1 MIQTLA
7 PDRTDE
13 ALGARILPG
22 AVRRREDFGDPHA
35 LHSVPKL
42 LAVDLVTVAQEIGR
56 RGESVHDLLGG
67 PVGGGVL
74 GHVEVD
80 DAPAMVGE
88 HDEDEEDAEPRG
100 GHGEEIDRDQVPDVI
115 GQKRPPGL
123 RGRGAP
129 LREQPRDGALG
140 HIDAELQKLT
150 MDSRGAPERVR
161 GGEACNEGVPSKN
174 SSVVILLRFSKGSGY
189 VPRHGQMA
197 WDPHWDP
204 AIHGSHAPGVGA
216 GEPRASAATRGVEG
230 APAAATTH
238 GYGPE
243 LLGCVGKALE
253 RLEVFVSLVW
263 YATRGQ

>member
-1 MIQTLA
+1 VSFAENENVIQTLA

-13 ALGARILPG
+13 ALGERILPG

-56 RGESVHDLLGG
+56 RGVVRESVHDLLGG

-88 HDEDEEDAEPRG
+88 HDEDEEDAEPSG
-100 GHGEEIDRDQVPDVI
+100 GHGEEIDRNQVPDVI

-123 RGRGAP
+123 RGRAAP
-129 LREQPRDGALG
+129 LREQPRDGAFG
-140 HIDAELQKLT
+140 HMDAELQELT

-161 GGEACNEGVPSKN
+161 GGQACNEGLDLGGDGRATPDRPGGEPGPVRAEAAPLPSQDG
-174 SSVVILLRFSKGSGY
+174 V
-189 VPRHGQMA
+189 
-197 WDPHWDP
+197 
-204 AIHGSHAPGVGA
+204 GSHDHEGLSPPGPG
-216 GEPRASAATRGVEG
+216 PR
-230 APAAATTH
+230 
-238 GYGPE
+238 
-243 LLGCVGKALE
+243 
-253 RLEVFVSLVW
+253 
-263 YATRGQ
+263 